1 MPANPET
8 NYIPPAAAAPRM
20 QGEALAAIG
29 LAALL
34 GALLLYG
41 AGFASNARLHNAA
54 HDARHAA
61 GFPCN

>member
-1 MPANPET
+1 MPAIPET
-8 NYIPPAAAAPRM
+8 THVLPAADAPRT

-29 LAALL
+29 LATLL

-41 AGFASNARLHNAA
+41 AGFASDVRLHNAA